1 MRTVQMFAREQAAR
15 AEAEAA
21 NRAKDEFLALL
32 AHELRN
38 PLAAIVTAA
47 ALLRRP
53 GTPADAVEQSAA
65 IVDRQARTLGRLL
78 DDLLDVSR
86 ITRGRIELRNE
97 TVSLAETVT
106 NALEATRPLIDD
118 RRHDVGL
125 ALPARPL
132 YVDGDPARLEQIVVN
147 VLNNAAKYTEPKGR
161 IDVVLSEDAGDAVL
175 RVRDTGIGIPGEI
188 LPRIFEAFVQ
198 GDRSLAHSG
207 GGLGVGLTLVH
218 RLVDLHRGRVEAY
231 SEGPGRGSEVTIR
244 LPLSRRPFLHDRA
257 AAGAAERCPPSAV
270 LLIEDNA
277 DARRTLRQL
286 LEQDGHRVDEDGD
299 GLSGLARAEA
309 TRPDI
314 ILVDIGLPGMDG
326 YELARRIRAQRG
338 AEPIL
343 VAVTGYGQADDQRR
357 SREAGFDA
365 HLTKPVTPDHLAE
378 VLARLARRP
387 PARRAAP

>member
-1 MRTVQMFAREQAAR
+1 
-15 AEAEAA
+15 
-21 NRAKDEFLALL
+21 
-32 AHELRN
+32 
-38 PLAAIVTAA
+38 
-47 ALLRRP
+47 
-53 GTPADAVEQSAA
+53 
-65 IVDRQARTLGRLL
+65 
-78 DDLLDVSR
+78 
-86 ITRGRIELRNE
+86 
-97 TVSLAETVT
+97 
-106 NALEATRPLIDD
+106 
-118 RRHDVGL
+118 
-125 ALPARPL
+125 
-132 YVDGDPARLEQIVVN
+132 
-147 VLNNAAKYTEPKGR
+147 
-161 IDVVLSEDAGDAVL
+161 
-175 RVRDTGIGIPGEI
+175 
-188 LPRIFEAFVQ
+188 
-198 GDRSLAHSG
+198 
-207 GGLGVGLTLVH
+207 
-218 RLVDLHRGRVEAY
+218 
-231 SEGPGRGSEVTIR
+231 

-365 HLTKPVTPDHLAE
+365 HLTKPVMPDHLAE